1 MAVESG
7 DRTATPSLGIR
18 MGGLEDVASTDGD
31 CVAVPSSRVRTGNVG
46 LGYGCELPRG
56 LPLGEFEDGGGGD
69 GFGRGGRRS
78 RGSPPCQARG
88 QRVAADVAVTEGDC
102 KAAPTSGTRTGGGK
116 GLGSGEW

>member
-56 LPLGEFEDGGGGD
+56 LPLGEFEDGGGATGLAAAVGD
-69 GFGRGGRRS
+69 R
-78 RGSPPCQARG
+78 A
-88 QRVAADVAVTEGDC
+88 
-102 KAAPTSGTRTGGGK
+102 AAPHARHGDRGWRRMWS
-116 GLGSGEW
+116 